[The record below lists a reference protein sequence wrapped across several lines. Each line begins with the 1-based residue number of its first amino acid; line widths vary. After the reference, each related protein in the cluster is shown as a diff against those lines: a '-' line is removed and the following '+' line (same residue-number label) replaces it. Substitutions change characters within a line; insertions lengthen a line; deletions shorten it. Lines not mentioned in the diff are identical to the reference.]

1 MSNELIKGL
10 IIRSTGSWYEIRSES
25 GKVFSGRLKGKFK
38 LNGPKTS
45 NPIAVGD
52 WVMFFI
58 EDEANQTVV
67 IEEISPRTN
76 YLIRKSVHKTG
87 QGQLL
92 AANVDQAIFIMT
104 YKFPKTSLGFLDR
117 FLVTA
122 EAFRIPVQIV
132 FNKMDLL
139 TEEEKDQVFEWAG
152 LYQELGYGI
161 LFTSI
166 PNNEGIDDFK
176 EMFQGNV
183 SLMSGHSG
191 VGKSSLLN
199 IVAPDLN
206 IKTKAISDFAQK
218 GVHTTTYATM
228 WELGENTYLIDS
240 PGIKELGILEI
251 EKDELAH
258 YFPEMRALL
267 GDCKFNNCMHLSEPG
282 CVVRA
287 AVDEGEIAVTRY
299 MSYLSMLE
307 NDDNRR

>member
-67 IEEISPRTN
+67 IEEILPRTN

-166 PNNEGIDDFK
+166 PNNEGIDEFK
-176 EMFQGNV
+176 EMFQGKV

-228 WELGENTYLIDS
+228 WELGEKTYLIDS

>member
-1 MSNELIKGL
+1 
-10 IIRSTGSWYEIRSES
+10 
-25 GKVFSGRLKGKFK
+25 
-38 LNGPKTS
+38 
-45 NPIAVGD
+45 
-52 WVMFFI
+52 
-58 EDEANQTVV
+58 
-67 IEEISPRTN
+67 
-76 YLIRKSVHKTG
+76 
-87 QGQLL
+87 
-92 AANVDQAIFIMT
+92 
-104 YKFPKTSLGFLDR
+104 
-117 FLVTA
+117 
-122 EAFRIPVQIV
+122 
-132 FNKMDLL
+132 
-139 TEEEKDQVFEWAG
+139 
-152 LYQELGYGI
+152 
-161 LFTSI
+161 
-166 PNNEGIDDFK
+166 
-176 EMFQGNV
+176 
-183 SLMSGHSG
+183 
-191 VGKSSLLN
+191 LN

>member
-1 MSNELIKGL
+1 MRNELIKGL

-176 EMFQGNV
+176 EMFQGKV

>member
-1 MSNELIKGL
+1 
-10 IIRSTGSWYEIRSES
+10 
-25 GKVFSGRLKGKFK
+25 VFSGRLKGKFK

-176 EMFQGNV
+176 EMFQGKV